1 MEFFFIHTL
10 KNSVAL
16 IQSSEIGGAMPKY
29 IDSMVIKEPLRKQY
43 LTLEFEEGDD
53 ILSCIKQGMEQ
64 NSIRECDVVDVEGTL
79 TTAAVN
85 AMEGSRFKK
94 IDFSNLKIMRAS
106 GHFKIS
112 AEDLW
117 GALHVFTEGRKPI
130 SGTVVTAK
138 ASQGFK
144 LKLSFLP

>member
-1 MEFFFIHTL
+1 
-10 KNSVAL
+10 
-16 IQSSEIGGAMPKY
+16 MPKY
-29 IDSMVIKEPLRKQY
+29 IDSMVIKEPLKKKY

-53 ILSCIKQGMEQ
+53 VLSCIKEGMGQ
-64 NSIRECDVVDVEGTL
+64 NNVKECDVVDAEGSL
-79 TTAAVN
+79 TTATVN

-94 IDFSNLKIMRAS
+94 IDFSNLKIMRSS

-112 AEDLW
+112 AGDLW